1 MKKSSLIKK
10 SYGTFYG
17 KNVRLSPFSN
27 TDTLTEGLK
36 YQFEYFLEMIFNLMR
51 CVDTIIR

>member
-1 MKKSSLIKK
+1 MQNIMKKSSLIKK

-36 YQFEYFLEMIFNLMR
+36 YQFA
-51 CVDTIIR
+51 V